1 MSNSDLSDQTR
12 PAPSTPQPHATVRS
26 ADAVPTVTVKAG
38 TGTEMH
44 VLVSPEQGETGFAL
58 RRFIMQSGG
67 GMPLHTNLVEHQQ
80 YVLRG
85 KARVRVADT
94 VYDVAPDHTLFIP
107 AGVPHSYEVVEGP
120 FEFICVVPSTPDR
133 ITLIE
138 DC

>member
-1 MSNSDLSDQTR
+1 MANSDLSAQTR
-12 PAPSTPQPHATVRS
+12 PVRSGAGPHATVRP
-26 ADAVPTVTVKAG
+26 AGAVPTVTVTAG

-58 RRFIMQSGG
+58 RRFIMQAGG

-85 KARVRVADT
+85 KARIRVADT

>member
-1 MSNSDLSDQTR
+1 MANCDRSDQTR
-12 PAPSTPQPHATVRS
+12 PQRPSGRPHETVRPAAS
-26 ADAVPTVTVKAG
+26 VPTVAVKAG

-58 RRFIMQSGG
+58 RRFIMQAGG

-85 KARVRVADT
+85 KARIRVADT
-94 VYDVAPDHTLFIP
+94 VYEVAPDHTLFIP